1 MIRYVGVDLHKHFI
15 EVCVTD
21 RKGKVLQRHRV
32 ECLRDE
38 LTAFA
43 RKILKKT
50 DQVALEAT
58 TKTWSVVDLLRPHV
72 KRVVVGNPVKT
83 KAIAEAK
90 IKTDKVDAE
99 TLAQLL
105 RCDYLPE
112 VWQPDGDTQMRRDLM
127 THRTALTS
135 RRGRHANRVQAML
148 SRLMLRPPVKYLWSN
163 AGVAWLE
170 SLALNPHD
178 RVLLGSHLRQWRHAG
193 EELELV
199 DRALV
204 EIARADPRVRLLMTL
219 PGVSHVVA
227 VGLLAALGPI
237 DRFKD
242 GDRAAAYLG
251 LVPST
256 RQSGNK
262 CYHGRIT
269 KAGNP
274 QARGLLTQAC
284 QHVARH
290 QGPLGAFYRR
300 LAKRKPR
307 QVAIMA
313 LARKLVTVAY
323 LMLKNGE
330 PYRYAQPMLMAEKFT
345 KLQRK
350 YRSAERG
357 KPRPAHA
364 RAADG
369 LPSVYDE
376 VDLPEATGPNALST
390 GERRMLLD
398 KDVMRYVE
406 ELYAPRTKKAVDPI
420 P

>member
-58 TKTWSVVDLLRPHV
+58 TNTWSVVDLLRPHV

-112 VWQPDGDTQMRRDLM
+112 VWQPDAETQRRRDFM
-127 THRTALTS
+127 THRTALSS
-135 RRGRHANRVQAML
+135 RRSRHANRVQAML
-148 SRLMLRPPVKYLWSN
+148 SRLMLRPPAKYLWSN
-163 AGVAWLE
+163 KGVAWLE
-170 SLALNPHD
+170 SLDLSPHD
-178 RVLLGSHLRQWRHAG
+178 RLLIDIHLRQWRQAG
-193 EELELV
+193 EEFELV

-204 EIARADPRVRLLMTL
+204 EIAREDPDVRLLMTM

-227 VGLLAALGPI
+227 VGVLAALGPVE
-237 DRFKD
+237 RSKS
-242 GDRAAAYLG
+242 GDHAASYLR

-256 RQSGNK
+256 RQSGCK
-262 CYHGRIT
+262 TRHGRIT

-274 QARGLLTQAC
+274 QTRGLLTQSC

-290 QGPLGAFYRR
+290 EGPLGAFYRK
-300 LAKRKPR
+300 LARRKPH

-313 LARKLVTVAY
+313 LARKVVTVAF
-323 LMLKNGE
+323 LMLKNRE
-330 PYRYAQPMLMAEKFT
+330 PYRYARPMLMAQKFT

-350 YRSAERG
+350 YRPEERG
-357 KPRPAHA
+357 KPRPAY
-364 RAADG
+364 RCAADG
-369 LPSVYDE
+369 LPAVYDE
-376 VDLPEATGPNALST
+376 VDLPETTGPGDLPE
-390 GERRMLLD
+390 GERKMLLD
-398 KDVMRYVE
+398 KDVMKYVE
-406 ELYAPRTKKAVDPI
+406 ELYAPRVKRSDEPVL
-420 P
+420 